1 MLVKIFFYIINAVI
15 TEEKKLPD
23 YFYPLGK

>member
-1 MLVKIFFYIINAVI
+1 MLVKIFFSTIIAVI